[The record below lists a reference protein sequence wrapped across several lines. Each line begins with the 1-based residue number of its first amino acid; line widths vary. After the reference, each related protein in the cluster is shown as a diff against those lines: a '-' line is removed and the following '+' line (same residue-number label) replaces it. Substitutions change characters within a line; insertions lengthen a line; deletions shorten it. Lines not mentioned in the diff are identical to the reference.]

1 LGDGNITLFCLSH
14 IYIYNSIF
22 HTKVTTWDGVMLRG
36 SARKYKDVLA
46 KVCLILGTFFNP
58 LGFDAAF
65 ALVTKLT
72 ESYILTDII
81 FYSVALFFFGL
92 YFLLSRK

>member
-1 LGDGNITLFCLSH
+1 MS
-14 IYIYNSIF
+14 
-22 HTKVTTWDGVMLRG
+22 KG
-36 SARKYKDVLA
+36 SAKKYKDVLA

-72 ESYILTDII
+72 ESYIVTDII